1 MTSIREIALHCE
13 RADRSLRDW
22 WIELERVL
30 RPEIMQDLRVVLDA
44 LQEIETIVTHE
55 TEGTRS

>member
-44 LQEIETIVTHE
+44 LQEIETIVT
-55 TEGTRS
+55 EGTRS